1 MSGSAVSIVVGYDGS
16 PPATHALEWA
26 AVEAARRARPLT
38 VLYIVDYGRFA
49 VAGGGSVGTS
59 WAPHLA
65 EGPAKLLVDRGVERA
80 RNAAP
85 DVQVIGEAKVGRPI
99 GALIE
104 ASRSTDLMIVGSR
117 GFSELGN
124 LVVGSVAAALAEHG
138 RCPVVIVR
146 GDGTVVPGPDH
157 PVVVGVDGS
166 ASSQAALAYAAR
178 TAQDASAPLI
188 VVTAWN
194 FLLQNTWVGLDT
206 QVVIDRDRLLQ
217 ADREAAQEVLDAATG
232 RIRTAFSDV
241 RVTGSLIEATPAAA
255 LLDAGA
261 NAGLIVV
268 GNRGHGAVM
277 SFLLGSVSH
286 AVVYASTRPV
296 AVVRGEV

>member
-1 MSGSAVSIVVGYDGS
+1 
-16 PPATHALEWA
+16 
-26 AVEAARRARPLT
+26 
-38 VLYIVDYGRFA
+38 VLYIIDYGRFA
-49 VAGGGSVGTS
+49 AGGGNSGGTG

-65 EGPAKLLVDRGVERA
+65 EEPAKLLVDQGVERA

-85 DVQVIGEAKVGRPI
+85 DLQVTGEAKIGRPI

-104 ASRSTDLMIVGSR
+104 ASRTTELMIVGSR

-124 LVVGSVAAALAEHG
+124 LVVGSVAAALAQHG

-157 PVVVGVDGS
+157 AVVVGVDGS
-166 ASSQAALAYAAR
+166 ASSQAALAYAAG
-178 TAQDASAPLI
+178 TALAASAPLI

-194 FLLQNTWVGLDT
+194 FLLQNTWVGIDT
-206 QVVIDRDRLLQ
+206 RVVIDRDGLLQ
-217 ADREAAQEVLDAATG
+217 ADRRAAQEVLDAAVE
-232 RIRTAFSDV
+232 RIHIEFSDV
-241 RVTGSLIEATPAAA
+241 RVTGSLVEATPAAA
-255 LLDAGA
+255 LVEAGA

-268 GNRGHGAVM
+268 GARGHGAFM

-296 AVVRGEV
+296 AVVRGDVANHVPDNQETASSRPL

>member
-1 MSGSAVSIVVGYDGS
+1 
-16 PPATHALEWA
+16 
-26 AVEAARRARPLT
+26 
-38 VLYIVDYGRFA
+38 
-49 VAGGGSVGTS
+49 
-59 WAPHLA
+59 
-65 EGPAKLLVDRGVERA
+65 
-80 RNAAP
+80 
-85 DVQVIGEAKVGRPI
+85 
-99 GALIE
+99 
-104 ASRSTDLMIVGSR
+104 
-117 GFSELGN
+117 
-124 LVVGSVAAALAEHG
+124 
-138 RCPVVIVR
+138 
-146 GDGTVVPGPDH
+146 
-157 PVVVGVDGS
+157 
-166 ASSQAALAYAAR
+166 
-178 TAQDASAPLI
+178 